1 MAQRKS
7 APRSG
12 SEESDFEPDQLLE
25 VAGAARL
32 PKFMGE
38 ASTRSWLLSKPK
50 TGCNELAWL
59 YYEKPVRSYL
69 KRLGC
74 PKQDLDDLTNDI
86 LIKLYCYILI
96 HYDPA
101 KRFRPY
107 FKTAIKHAYFS
118 FLKRNSKGDS
128 EVREVTERYGANASD
143 EDEDEENGIFEDG
156 LKDYA
161 RHIYDFYSQDI
172 PENLKIGTQ
181 MLHNWIIDGIAQNQ
195 LSKQWQMTDRN
206 IRSCINRAADHFSK
220 WLHRRVNPSD
230 ISELTGMAKKYG
242 CELDKSAWDFR
253 TLFRHAS
260 KRKRFNAL
268 LILSFVYS
276 KMRNDPERL
285 EDKMDRAT

>member
-1 MAQRKS
+1 MAQEKR
-7 APRSG
+7 APRARR
-12 SEESDFEPDQLLE
+12 EDSDLKPDHFVE
-25 VAGAARL
+25 AGGAERL

-38 ASTRSWLLSKPK
+38 ASTRSWLLTNPK
-50 TGCNELAWL
+50 TGRNEFAWL

-86 LIKLYCYILI
+86 LIKLYNYILI

-118 FLKRNSKGDS
+118 FLKRKNKGES
-128 EVREVTERYGANASD
+128 EVNEDTERYYADDADDADG
-143 EDEDEENGIFEDG
+143 EDGIFEDG

-172 PENLKIGTQ
+172 PEKLKIDTQ
-181 MLHNWIIDGIAQNQ
+181 MLHNWIIDGIPQSQ
-195 LSKQWQMTDRN
+195 LSKQWKMTDRS
-206 IRSCINRAADHFSK
+206 IRSCINRAADHFSG
-220 WLHRRVNPSD
+220 WLHKRVNPSD

-242 CELDKSAWDFR
+242 CDLDKNAWDFR

-260 KRKRFNAL
+260 KRKRLNAL

-276 KMRNDPERL
+276 KMRNDP
-285 EDKMDRAT
+285 DRNPSETGS